1 MGHLLMPFLK
11 PNSEADEKAVQK
23 NSSCG
28 MAALPRAVVWW
39 LSMAH
44 CTGRNWLAFV
54 SIFGPVVCGG
64 GLEGFFLHR
73 DQSAPGLDCSLAQLP
88 LVDGIHGRGRGAF
101 HPLLPEQVL
110 KFTWK
115 TVMLIWVRPRVLQP
129 KAKVVG
135 DTLPCSAPHPL
146 DTLPAELGI

>member
-1 MGHLLMPFLK
+1 MPFLK
-11 PNSEADEKAVQK
+11 LNSEADEKAVQK

-64 GLEGFFLHR
+64 GLQGFFLHR
-73 DQSAPGLDCSLAQLP
+73 GQSAPTLDCNLAELP
-88 LVDGIHGRGRGAF
+88 LVDGVHRRGRGPF
-101 HPLLPEQVL
+101 HPLLPEQAL
-110 KFTWK
+110 KFSWK
-115 TVMLIWVRPRVLQP
+115 TVRLIWVRPRVLQS
-129 KAKVVG
+129 KAKGVV
-135 DTLPCSAPHPL
+135 DTLPCSAPHRL
-146 DTLPAELGI
+146 DTLPAELDI